1 MRARAQ
7 RASRMN
13 SRSGAV
19 ALEFALAAPVLL
31 TLVSGIADYGWY
43 LSRESEI
50 VECVRDAARVGISAD
65 DGEDP
70 EAIAEARA
78 AEALLV
84 LGLDPDLATIDAQ
97 TSVDATLG
105 ETVLTVTVTV
115 PYTAPVGLLPAP
127 AALASRVTMLVP
139 A

>member
-1 MRARAQ
+1 M
-7 RASRMN
+7 
-13 SRSGAV
+13 
-19 ALEFALAAPVLL
+19 EFALAAPVLL